1 MGIKAIWPISSLL
14 MHTALPPASPTCH
27 HDSPLFLLCLCSPL
41 ICAPSSSVPAR
52 SPLFAC
58 LCSPLICAAPPHPAA
73 LSSPSFGSKTLV
85 LVEGELLGEGAFSK
99 VCKVTG
105 ARGRAEAIQD
115 SWYKI
120 RRF

>member
-14 MHTALPPASPTCH
+14 VHTALPPASPTCH
-27 HDSPLFLLCLCSPL
+27 HDSPLFHL
-41 ICAPSSSVPAR
+41 
-52 SPLFAC
+52 C
-58 LCSPLICAAPPHPAA
+58 LCSPLICAAPPPPAA

-105 ARGRAEAIQD
+105 ARGRAEAIQG